1 MVTKT
6 SNSTL
11 KYMTDGIRY
20 VCENFKNRAP
30 GTESEHKAQEFFRD
44 ELGKYS
50 DKVEMEEFDLHPKAF
65 MGFIPIAALFL
76 LISVAFYWLAPKSII
91 FPIIAVVLDVI
102 AVLMFLFQFLFY
114 RSVFDFL
121 FPKGKSYNV
130 MARRAPKGEVKRRII
145 FGGHADAPHE
155 WTYSYIAEMWT
166 LVPTIGGAI
175 FSLFINL
182 GCAIY
187 AVVTMANGT
196 FDLTT
201 GLGKVLGIA
210 SLVTIPFC
218 IAIMFFINWKV
229 ICDGANDNLSAC
241 YAAMGVLKEMDDNDF
256 RFENTEVCC
265 FISGSEEAGLRGAK
279 AYARR
284 HKKELQE
291 IETVFVAMDTMR
303 EIEQLQVYHRGC
315 TFTVHNDEAV
325 ADLIHDAGVN
335 VGVDMPR
342 TQIYP
347 GAVDAEG
354 FSMYGLSAAG
364 FCGVNHDAK
373 RYYHTRQD
381 TADNISPEC
390 ISLSLDICREAAR
403 LYNEKGG
410 IQFFRDKR
418 KNRKHSK

>member
-1 MVTKT
+1 MATKT
-6 SNSTL
+6 SSSTL

-30 GTESEHKAQEFFRD
+30 GTESEHKAQEFFRH
-44 ELGKYS
+44 ELSKYA

-65 MGFIPIAALFL
+65 MGFIPIAALML
-76 LISVAFYWLAPKSII
+76 LVSVLFYWLAPHSIVL
-91 FPIIAVVLDVI
+91 PIVAVVLDVI

-121 FPKGKSYNV
+121 FPKAKSHNV
-130 MARRAPKGEVKRRII
+130 MARRAPKGEIKRRII

-182 GCAIY
+182 GCAVY
-187 AVVTMANGT
+187 AVVTMANST

-201 GLGKVLGIA
+201 GLGKGLGIA
-210 SLVTIPFC
+210 ALVTIPFC

-241 YAAMGVLKEMDDNDF
+241 YTAMGVLKEMADNDF

-265 FISGSEEAGLRGAK
+265 LISGSEEAGLRGAK

-291 IETVFVAMDTMR
+291 TETVFIAMDTMR
-303 EIEQLQVYHRGC
+303 EIEQMQVYHRGC

-325 ADLIHDAGVN
+325 ATLS
-335 VGVDMPR
+335 M
-342 TQIYP
+342 TQ
-347 GAVDAEG
+347 A
-354 FSMYGLSAAG
+354 
-364 FCGVNHDAK
+364 
-373 RYYHTRQD
+373 
-381 TADNISPEC
+381 
-390 ISLSLDICREAAR
+390 
-403 LYNEKGG
+403 
-410 IQFFRDKR
+410 
-418 KNRKHSK
+418 